1 MATEG
6 PAKLKHG
13 KKTGARLRRRDGHGP
28 VSRPVGGT
36 RQEGVRRLGQGHA
49 QEGLRSDIVKE
60 YAKRYGDENRWVV
73 VRPRGLLRHGP
84 AEGQSQ
90 LCVTFNRGTLP
101 SLANDNPGYEDC
113 ICGHPSPCQ
122 VVLPSDAANPAR
134 GRDRRGVKGWVR
146 LRERRQRRLP
156 SEPVPPLRD
165 HARHVVK

>member
-1 MATEG
+1 M
-6 PAKLKHG
+6 
-13 KKTGARLRRRDGHGP
+13 
-28 VSRPVGGT
+28 
-36 RQEGVRRLGQGHA
+36 
-49 QEGLRSDIVKE
+49 
-60 YAKRYGDENRWVV
+60 
-73 VRPRGLLRHGP
+73 
-84 AEGQSQ
+84 
-90 LCVTFNRGTLP
+90 TFNRGTLP

-165 HARHVVK
+165 HARHVVKRLRSLDGGVDGGCPAFRMVPADDARSALQEDAVEFAVKVGLRLNKARVRRKE